1 MEPATAQRT
10 RRPAWLA
17 GVAPLAVLA
26 VAIGLFVLLDAPGL
40 NRIGVPQEELAV
52 ERTVLKPGEIQ
63 LHVRNDGPDPVRVR
77 QVIVNDAFATFKP
90 TDREIG
96 RLGGSEI
103 DVEYPW
109 IEGENY
115 DVRLLTSTGVTIDH
129 TIDAAVETPNAG
141 LDFYGLMA
149 LIGIY
154 VGVIPVAIG
163 MLWLPWLRGVDTR
176 WIRFLLAFTVGLLG
190 FLGVEA
196 LLDGT
201 QLAGTGAQAFG
212 GAALVWLGAA
222 GAFLA
227 LAGVDAWLRGRRRA
241 GAEADADGDG
251 AGAGTGSARGRARR
265 GGAGAA
271 DGDGDGDGAGDGA
284 GADARLASAGYRAAF
299 LVALGIGL
307 HNLGEGLAIGSAYA
321 VGSLALGATLVI
333 GFALHNT
340 TEGLAIVS
348 PVAQERQARLRRLA
362 LLGLL
367 AGAPA
372 VLGAWIGASAFNPSL
387 AAFMF
392 GIGAGAIAQVV
403 VQIAP
408 AIRDRAGRL
417 LHPLA
422 VAGLLTGLAVMYVTG
437 LMVSL

>member
-1 MEPATAQRT
+1 MESATAQRT

-40 NRIGVPQEELAV
+40 DRIGVPQEQLAI
-52 ERTVLKPGEIQ
+52 ERTVLKPGEIE
-63 LHVRNDGPDPVRVR
+63 LHVRNDGADAVQVR
-77 QVIVNDAFATFKP
+77 QVIVNDAFARFSQSH
-90 TDREIG
+90 DEIG
-96 RLGGSEI
+96 RLGGSEV

-109 IEGENY
+109 IEGQNY
-115 DVRLLTSTGVTIDH
+115 DVTLLTATGATIEH
-129 TIDAAVETPNAG
+129 TVDAAVETPDAG
-141 LDFYGLMA
+141 LGFYGLMA
-149 LIGIY
+149 LIGLY

-163 MLWLPWLRGVDTR
+163 MLWLPWIRGVDTR
-176 WIRFLLAFTVGLLG
+176 WIGFLLAFTIGLLG

-196 LLDGT
+196 LLEGT
-201 QLAGTGAQAFG
+201 DIAGTGAAAFG

-227 LAGVDAWLRGRRRA
+227 LAGVDAWLR
-241 GAEADADGDG
+241 
-251 AGAGTGSARGRARR
+251 ARR
-265 GGAGAA
+265 PENGAA
-271 DGDGDGDGAGDGA
+271 A
-284 GADARLASAGYRAAF
+284 ASGYRAAF

-321 VGSLALGATLVI
+321 VGSLALGATLVV

-340 TEGLAIVS
+340 TEGLAIVA
-348 PVAQERQARLRRLA
+348 PVAQERQARVRRLA

-387 AAFMF
+387 AALMF
-392 GIGAGAIAQVV
+392 GVGAGAIAQVI

-408 AIRDRAGRL
+408 AIRDGAGRL

-422 VAGLLTGLAVMYVTG
+422 IGGLLTGLVVMYVTG

>member
-1 MEPATAQRT
+1 MEPASAQAT
-10 RRPAWLA
+10 RRPAWLV
-17 GVAPLAVLA
+17 GLAPLAVLA

-40 NRIGVPQEELAV
+40 DRIGVPQEELAV
-52 ERTVLKPGEIQ
+52 ERTVLKPDEIQ
-63 LHVRNDGPDPVRVR
+63 LHVRNDGADPVQVR
-77 QVIVNDAFATFKP
+77 QVIVNDAFAAFTQSN
-90 TDREIG
+90 DDIG

-103 DVEYPW
+103 DVDYPW

-115 DVRLLTSTGVTIDH
+115 DVTLLTSTGATIDH
-129 TIDAAVETPNAG
+129 TIEAAVETPDAG

-163 MLWLPWLRGVDTR
+163 MLWLPWIRGVDRR
-176 WIRFLLAFTVGLLG
+176 WIGFLLAFTVGLLG

-196 LLDGT
+196 LLEGT
-201 QLAGTGAQAFG
+201 EIAGTGAESFG

-227 LAGVDAWLRGRRRA
+227 LAGVDAWLRGRRS
-241 GAEADADGDG
+241 G
-251 AGAGTGSARGRARR
+251 
-265 GGAGAA
+265 
-271 DGDGDGDGAGDGA
+271 GDGDGGA
-284 GADARLASAGYRAAF
+284 ARAAAMGYRAAF

-321 VGSLALGATLVI
+321 VGSLALGATLVV

-340 TEGLAIVS
+340 TEGLAIVA
-348 PVAQERQARLRRLA
+348 PVAQERQASLRRLA

-372 VLGAWIGASAFNPSL
+372 VLGAWIGASAYNPSL
-387 AAFMF
+387 AALMF
-392 GIGAGAIAQVV
+392 GVGAGAIAQVV

-408 AIRDRAGRL
+408 AIRDGSGRL

-437 LMVSL
+437 LLVSL

>member
-1 MEPATAQRT
+1 MEPASAQAT
-10 RRPAWLA
+10 RRPAWLV
-17 GVAPLAVLA
+17 GLAPLAVLA

-40 NRIGVPQEELAV
+40 DRIGVPQEELAV
-52 ERTVLKPGEIQ
+52 ERTVLKPDEIQ
-63 LHVRNDGPDPVRVR
+63 LHVRNDGADPVKVR
-77 QVIVNDAFATFKP
+77 QVIVNDAFAAFTQSN
-90 TDREIG
+90 DDIG

-103 DVEYPW
+103 DVDYPW

-115 DVRLLTSTGVTIDH
+115 DVTLLTDTGATIDH
-129 TIDAAVETPNAG
+129 TIEAAVETPDAG

-149 LIGIY
+149 LIGVY

-163 MLWLPWLRGVDTR
+163 MLWLPWLRGVDRR
-176 WIRFLLAFTVGLLG
+176 WIGFLLAFTVGLLG

-196 LLDGT
+196 LLEGT
-201 QLAGTGAQAFG
+201 EIAGTSAQSFG

-227 LAGVDAWLRGRRRA
+227 LAGVDAWLRGRQS
-241 GAEADADGDG
+241 G
-251 AGAGTGSARGRARR
+251 
-265 GGAGAA
+265 
-271 DGDGDGDGAGDGA
+271 GDGDGGA
-284 GADARLASAGYRAAF
+284 ARAAAIGYRAAL

-321 VGSLALGATLVI
+321 VGSLALGATLVV

-340 TEGLAIVS
+340 TEGLAIVA
-348 PVAQERQARLRRLA
+348 PVAQERRASVRRLA

-372 VLGAWIGASAFNPSL
+372 VLGAWIGASAYNPSL
-387 AAFMF
+387 AALMF
-392 GIGAGAIAQVV
+392 GVGAGAIAQVV

>member
-26 VAIGLFVLLDAPGL
+26 VAIGLFVLFDAPGL
-40 NRIGVPQEELAV
+40 DRIGAPQEELAV
-52 ERTVLKPGEIQ
+52 ERTVLQPDEIE
-63 LHVRNDGPDPVRVR
+63 LHVRNEGADPVQVR
-77 QVIVNDAFATFKP
+77 QVIVNDAFAAF
-90 TDREIG
+90 DQSDSEIG

-103 DVEYPW
+103 DIQYPW
-109 IEGENY
+109 IEGQNY
-115 DVRLLTSTGVTIDH
+115 EVALVTATGATIDH
-129 TIDAAVETPNAG
+129 AIEAAVETPDSG

-149 LIGIY
+149 LLGIY

-163 MLWLPWLRGVDTR
+163 MLWLPWIRGVDTR
-176 WIRFLLAFTVGLLG
+176 WIRFLLAFTVGLLA

-196 LLDGT
+196 LLEGT
-201 QLAGTGAQAFG
+201 ELAGSGAEAFG

-222 GAFLA
+222 GAFLG
-227 LAGVDAWLRGRRRA
+227 LAGVDAWLRGRRHA
-241 GAEADADGDG
+241 GADDEDAHANGAGLDG
-251 AGAGTGSARGRARR
+251 AG
-265 GGAGAA
+265 GGAGL
-271 DGDGDGDGAGDGA
+271 AGV
-284 GADARLASAGYRAAF
+284 GYRAAF

-321 VGSLALGATLVI
+321 VGSLALGATLVV

-340 TEGLAIVS
+340 TEGLAIVA
-348 PVAQERQARLRRLA
+348 PVAQERQARLRRLVP
-362 LLGLL
+362 LGLL

-387 AAFMF
+387 AALMF
-392 GIGAGAIAQVV
+392 GVGAGAIAQVM

-408 AIRDRAGRL
+408 AIRDGAGRL
-417 LHPLA
+417 LHPLG
-422 VAGLLTGLAVMYVTG
+422 VAGLLTGLTVMYLTG